1 MTTDLKAK
9 LTGAQWRHHADRT
22 ITLDDGS
29 ELELVIRRPPP
40 PVLLGVLD
48 AAQKAGEVNEKKE
61 PTSEWN
67 SLRLL
72 ARLTITCVFAPGGV
86 RPLFTQEEVE
96 DVLQA
101 PWLLE
106 LQQDVQSAMAPAQS
120 LTEVVKGN
128 SEATP
133 T

>member
-1 MTTDLKAK
+1 MSTDLKAK
-9 LTGAQWRHHADRT
+9 LTGAQWRHHRNL
-22 ITLDDGS
+22 TLKLEGGE
-29 ELELVIRRPPP
+29 ELEVAIRRPPP
-40 PVLLGVLD
+40 MVLMAVLD
-48 AAQKAGEVNEKKE
+48 AAQRAGEVDEKKE

-72 ARLTITCVFAPGGV
+72 ARLTIACLFAPDAV
-86 RPLFTQEEVE
+86 RPLFTQAEVD

-106 LQQDVQSAMAPAQS
+106 LQDDVQSAMAPAQKLVES
-120 LTEVVKGN
+120 AQGN
-128 SEATP
+128 SEATQ